1 MDFEGRETIVDVEAN
16 DSATYTLEGIK
27 TTAATAESGL
37 ITVSDANGGNA
48 FSQQQVNITS
58 TQTTTPEGTI
68 PINFSLNNQTGT
80 ITISNFK
87 AAEALGAEAVV
98 SCQVESYP
106 PGSSTVA
113 LNKAETYNLPVGTKI
128 VLGAKPSKLW
138 FSTSESDKTPI
149 DSFTLTEAGKNLY
162 LHLPTYK

>member
-58 TQTTTPEGTI
+58 TQTTTPGDTI
-68 PINFSLNNQTGT
+68 TINFSLNNKTGT
-80 ITISNFK
+80 IKILNFED
-87 AAEALGAEAVV
+87 AEALGAEAVV

-138 FSTSESDKTPI
+138 FSTSEFDMTPI